1 MNSPDPAI
9 VAYVQRRLYRSRHR
23 DAERHTLARREAARI
38 RANAYERMTFPPD
51 PDTARYADQSAR
63 ARAIRAAAGL
73 DR

>member
-38 RANAYERMTFPPD
+38 RAHAY
-51 PDTARYADQSAR
+51 AR
-63 ARAIRAAAGL
+63 ALDAMTIHPAADRAELWRAHGGREP